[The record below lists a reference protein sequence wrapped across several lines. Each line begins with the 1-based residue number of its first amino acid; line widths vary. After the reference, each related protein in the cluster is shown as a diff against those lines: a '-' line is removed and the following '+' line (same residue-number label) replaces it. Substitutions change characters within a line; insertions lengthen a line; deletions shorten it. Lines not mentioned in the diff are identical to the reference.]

1 MHVQVSLL
9 VHLKNCIVHYDYTL
23 WQIVYYNFVSIY
35 NIVHYIYLLKFHE
48 WLMIWY
54 MQAEAVYLPKSF
66 LKHVRKVSEI

>member
-1 MHVQVSLL
+1 MCIIHGPIRLQVKYMLAFKIFLKCMHVQVSLL

-48 WLMIWY
+48 
-54 MQAEAVYLPKSF
+54 
-66 LKHVRKVSEI
+66 